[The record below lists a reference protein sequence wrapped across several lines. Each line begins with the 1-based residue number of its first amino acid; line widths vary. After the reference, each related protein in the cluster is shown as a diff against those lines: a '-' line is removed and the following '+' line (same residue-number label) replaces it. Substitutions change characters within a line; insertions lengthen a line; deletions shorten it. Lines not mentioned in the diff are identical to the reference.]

1 MYLSLHERRD
11 ILNSEQNKHSLNNGQ
26 VIAVYKERYVVES
39 DFKKINMEVSGRFK
53 FVNYKKSDY
62 PQIGDYVKF
71 RMADEYLG
79 IIENVVDR
87 ISILEREDV
96 GNLHEKHILA
106 TNIDLVFICMSLN
119 EDFNVRKL
127 RNYLSLTYDSNF
139 ETIILLTKKD
149 LCNNSDDFVEIVKS
163 VTDCQILTISSFD
176 QEDLDLIQT
185 IINKNTAVFIGSSGV
200 GKSTIINHL
209 IGEEHFKTSQ
219 IRLSDAQ
226 GRHTTVNRE
235 LIQLKSGGKVIDTPG
250 IRIVS
255 SYFVSEEAFEDIQ
268 SLSEECYFSD
278 CKHIQEPGCMVQK
291 AISDGELDTERFEQY
306 LKVMKLNAFHKQRE
320 LERTRM
326 FERKN
331 KKGR

>member
-306 LKVMKLNAFHKQRE
+306 LKGMKLNAFHKQRE